1 MYLPLR
7 GCFGAVFIFTMY
19 MRRFIVLFAFIL
31 FALPCVWAQKWIRIN
46 QLGYLPNDRKVA
58 VFISTEQVSEDDF
71 IVCDALTNRI
81 VYKAAAKPAADAAKW
96 GMKSA
101 FRLDFS
107 ALQSNG
113 GYYISFGAV
122 KSPVFKI
129 SPSVY
134 DGLADYLLIYMR
146 QQRCGYNPYND
157 TLCHQHDGYIVDH
170 PTRSGEKIDVTGGW
184 HDATDYL
191 QYLTTSAT
199 AAYHLM
205 FAYDQQEDKSVFK
218 DNYNAKGQKGSNG
231 IPDIIDEAKWGLDWL
246 MKMNPQ
252 DKVMFNQIADDR
264 DHAGFRVP
272 YRDSVNYG
280 WGKGL
285 GRPVYFVTGKPQ
297 GLGKWINRTT
307 GVSSTAGKFASTFAM
322 GTKIFKEIDSEFANK
337 MMVKAE
343 QAYRFAEEEPGNTQ
357 TACLV
362 SPYFYEED
370 TYTDDIEL
378 AAATIYNI
386 SNNPEWLKKADY
398 WGELE
403 PVSPWMELGRGRH
416 YQFYPFIN
424 LGHYYLASSKDAR
437 VAAKYKDFMRQGL
450 EFLRKRAG
458 DDPFMNGIP
467 YIWCSNNLTSAAITQ
482 ARLYNSISG
491 DTTYI
496 EMETALRDWLLGCN
510 PWGTTMIVGYPS
522 GGSDVPLYPHSSYTV
537 INGDITYGGLV
548 DGPVYRTVFEE
559 RAGKSLTKPDEF
571 EVFNKGIAVYHDDI
585 GDYASNE
592 PTMDGTAGLT
602 YYFAA
607 MENIGNR
614 CKDMITEKD
623 ACGAVVRIEPD
634 KKNIYL
640 VFTADSIFQGGSKIL
655 NILKKER
662 VKGSFFVTGNCLRLE
677 EHRTLI
683 KDIIKHGHYLG
694 GHSDSHLLYAS
705 WSNRDSMLV
714 SKDDIVE
721 DLRNNAI
728 ELENVGVSAEDSR
741 WFLPPYEHYNR
752 ECVNIIENM
761 GYKVLNYTPGTATPA
776 DYTTPDMKNY
786 QSSQKLIDKLYS
798 FEKSLGLNGAI
809 LLIHPGV
816 DDKRTDR
823 LYNRLGEIIQYLK
836 KKGYSFRSLNEDYK

>member
-1 MYLPLR
+1 MKIRKFLL
-7 GCFGAVFIFTMY
+7 AIL
-19 MRRFIVLFAFIL
+19 LFLYVQVAF
-31 FALPCVWAQKWIRIN
+31 AQQWIRVN
-46 QLGYLPNDRKVA
+46 QLGYLPEDKKVA
-58 VFISTEQVSEDDF
+58 VFISTQETPEDNF
-71 IVCDALTNRI
+71 VVCNAITNHI
-81 VYKAAAKPAADAAKW
+81 VYKAPAKAAADAGKW

-107 ALQSNG
+107 ELSDEG
-113 GYYISFGAV
+113 GYYIAFNNA

-129 SPSVY
+129 SADAY
-134 DGLADYLLIYMR
+134 DGAADYLLVYMR

-157 TLCHQHDGYIVDH
+157 AHCHQHDGYIVDH

-199 AAYHLM
+199 ATYHLM
-205 FAYDQQEDKSVFK
+205 FAYMQQEDKSIFK
-218 DNYNAKGQKGSNG
+218 DEYDAKGKPGANG
-231 IPDIIDEAKWGLDWL
+231 IADILDEARWGLEWM
-246 MKMNPQ
+246 MKMNPE

-272 YRDSVNYG
+272 YKDSVDYG
-280 WGKGL
+280 WGPGK

-307 GVSSTAGKFASTFAM
+307 GVASTAGKFASTFAM
-322 GTKIFKEIDSEFANK
+322 GTSVFKDIDADFAGQ

-343 QAYRFAEEEPGNTQ
+343 QAYRFAEEVPGNTQ

-378 AAATIYNI
+378 AATSMYNLTK
-386 SNNPEWLKKADY
+386 NGEWLKKADY

-424 LGHYYLASSKDAR
+424 LGHYYLAASENPQLASKYR
-437 VAAKYKDFMRQGL
+437 EFIRQGL
-450 EFLRKRAG
+450 EYLRKRAG
-458 DDPFMNGIP
+458 NDPFMNGIP

-482 ARLYNSISG
+482 ARLYNLITG
-491 DTTYI
+491 DTTYL
-496 EMETALRDWLLGCN
+496 EMEAALRDWLLGCN
-510 PWGTTMIVGYPS
+510 PWGTTMIVGYPA
-522 GGSDVPLYPHSSYTV
+522 GGSDVPMWPHSSYTV
-537 INGDITYGGLV
+537 VSGDITYGGLV

-571 EVFNKGIAVYHDDI
+571 EVFNRGIAVYHDDI

-592 PTMDGTAGLT
+592 PTMDGTAGLA

-607 MENIGNR
+607 MENAGKKQKSLAVV
-614 CKDMITEKD
+614 KDKY
-623 ACGAVVRIEPD
+623 GAVIRLEPD

-640 VFTADSIFQGGSKIL
+640 VFTADSMFQGGAKIL
-655 NILKKER
+655 STLKKER
-662 VKGSFFVTGNCLRLE
+662 IKGSFFLTGNCLRMA
-677 EHRTLI
+677 EHADLI
-683 KDIIKHGHYLG
+683 KNIIKHGHYVG
-694 GHSDSHLLYAS
+694 GHSDKHLLYS
-705 WSNRDSMLV
+705 PWEKRDSMLV
-714 SKDDIVE
+714 SRSEIME
-721 DLRNNAI
+721 DLKANAQALA
-728 ELENVGVSAEDSR
+728 EFGVDFEDSR
-741 WFLPPYEHYNR
+741 WFLPPYEYYNE
-752 ECVNIIENM
+752 ECVDIIENM

-776 DYTTPDMKNY
+776 DYTTPSMKNY
-786 QSSQKLIDKLYS
+786 QPSQKLIEKLYN
-798 FEKSLGLNGAI
+798 FENALGLNGAI

-816 DDKRTDR
+816 NEERTDR
-823 LYNRLGEIIQYLK
+823 LYNRLGEIIQNLK
-836 KKGYSFRSLNEDYK
+836 KKGYTFKSLNEL